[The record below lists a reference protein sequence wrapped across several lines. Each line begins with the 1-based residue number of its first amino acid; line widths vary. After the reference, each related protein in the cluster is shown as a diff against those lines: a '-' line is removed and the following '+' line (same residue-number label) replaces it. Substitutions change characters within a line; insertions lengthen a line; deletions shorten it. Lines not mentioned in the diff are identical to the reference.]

1 MKKWIFLFLI
11 AAFSLMM
18 AACGETDK
26 KDTSSFQQ
34 VNAEEAKAM
43 MDQEDNYVI
52 LDVRTQEEYE
62 EGHIPNAVLLPDYEV
77 EDKAE
82 QILLDKEQTIFVY
95 CRSGN
100 RSKSASEILVSLGY
114 SNVIEFGGINDWP
127 YEIE

>member
-43 MDQEDNYVI
+43 MDQEDDYVI

-114 SNVIEFGGINDWP
+114 SNVIEFGGVNDWP